1 MNQRGHDMPP
11 DAVLTVEIH
20 RYEGG
25 RATVVLSGRFDVVE
39 ALTVRARLADGD
51 LASVDHLVVDLQDV
65 SFVDSAGLAVLA
77 RARRDRVLRGG
88 SVTLIRPKSDDAM
101 RVFRLTQ
108 FDQIF
113 TMLDRPVAESR

>member
-1 MNQRGHDMPP
+1 MPEN
-11 DAVLTVEIH
+11 AVLTVEIH
-20 RYEGG
+20 RYDAD
-25 RATVVLSGRFDVVE
+25 RATLVLAGRFDVVE

-51 LASVDHLVVDLQDV
+51 LATVDHLTVDLRDV

-113 TMLDRPVAESR
+113 TMLDEPAAEAR